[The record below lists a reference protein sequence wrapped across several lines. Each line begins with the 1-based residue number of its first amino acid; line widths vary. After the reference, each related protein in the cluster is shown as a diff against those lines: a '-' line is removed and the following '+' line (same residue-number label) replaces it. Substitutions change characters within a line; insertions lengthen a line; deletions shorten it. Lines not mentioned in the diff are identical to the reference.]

1 MTDVRSQNYINGWH
15 FLEILVSKKCPQQS
29 ATHWVT
35 STVEIYSLY
44 LDKGSSILP
53 PPHQHL
59 VMERGGAR
67 KASPL
72 PGYAYRQ
79 LTVAREV
86 EFLKPHPSLR
96 IHGQLMDTGGRRD
109 NFFSGAA
116 PGKLSRLLYLFNP
129 SSILLQVTWSELIAG
144 REESTQAPTP
154 ASYGSR
160 REANEEEG
168 RWGRGMGEGNGEWMY
183 SNTDKPTWRHLELE
197 SHLIVKMNQIHSC
210 LWLSL
215 FLKDWALPHLWP

>member
-1 MTDVRSQNYINGWH
+1 MPPTKCYTLSH
-15 FLEILVSKKCPQQS
+15 FNSRNLQS
-29 ATHWVT
+29 
-35 STVEIYSLY
+35 
-44 LDKGSSILP
+44 LP
-53 PPHQHL
+53 GQGLLNIGPPHQHL
-59 VMERGGAR
+59 VMERGGAC
-67 KASPL
+67 KALPL

-86 EFLKPHPSLR
+86 EFLKPHPSPR

-129 SSILLQVTWSELIAG
+129 SSMLLHVTWSELIAG
-144 REESTQAPTP
+144 REESIQAPTP

-168 RWGRGMGEGNGEWMY
+168 RWGRGWERETE
-183 SNTDKPTWRHLELE
+183 SECIPT
-197 SHLIVKMNQIHSC
+197 LINQPDAI
-210 LWLSL
+210 LSL
-215 FLKDWALPHLWP
+215 KAIL